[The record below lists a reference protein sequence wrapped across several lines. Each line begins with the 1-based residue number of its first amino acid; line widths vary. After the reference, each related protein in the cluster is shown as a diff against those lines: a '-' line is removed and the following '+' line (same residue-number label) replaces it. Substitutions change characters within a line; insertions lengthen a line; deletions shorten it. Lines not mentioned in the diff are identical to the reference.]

1 MITHVGHQGKKENAD
16 DFIILENN
24 QLFKIINVNREYS
37 IRRYIQ
43 TAAFLKKK
51 KKESKLLK
59 YKHYIVP
66 RKTII
71 DYTNNRNK
79 IFELKSIKSDNY

>member
-37 IRRYIQ
+37 MRRYIQ

-51 KKESKLLK
+51 KEIKLLK
-59 YKHYIVP
+59 YKHYIMP

-71 DYTNNRNK
+71 DYTNNQIK
-79 IFELKSIKSDNY
+79 INQKRQLLNV